1 MPFSFRNIGLGAI
14 TTICVLFLGQ
24 QANALSTP
32 SIELGSN
39 PVVSSNCTSDYTVP
53 AGQVLIVTDF
63 VAYGTSNGYYGSAII
78 KKDGADLIKTG
89 GLLVNN
95 PATVASFRTG
105 FKAEGSTVVSCQT
118 SYASLSWSGYLARP

>member
-1 MPFSFRNIGLGAI
+1 MQFSFRNIGFGAI

-53 AGQVLIVTDF
+53 TGQVLIITDL
-63 VAYGTSNGYYGSAII
+63 VAYGTSSGYYGSAII
-78 KKDGADLIKTG
+78 KKDGSDLIKTG
-89 GLLVNN
+89 GLLVSK
-95 PATVASFRTG
+95 PATVANFRTG
-105 FKAEGSTVVSCQT
+105 FKAEENTIVACDM